1 VQRRLS
7 RRDFVGGAGMIA
19 AGAAA
24 FAARPL
30 PALAAEPR
38 SFSRVIDLT
47 HPFGPDFPTYDGGS
61 NLEMEALVTLA
72 KDGYNMYRWHLVEH
86 TGTHMDAPFHF
97 GGEGAQT
104 AEQIPV
110 ERLVVPVAVVDIRA
124 KAADDVDAQLT
135 PDDLAAFEAAH
146 NHDVQ
151 PGLARRLHVVRQAD
165 FIADRMQHQG
175 TFDHIRKGRVLRV
188 QVDHAPVGL
197 LERPHPAHPD
207 MQWNGSKVGDVDE
220 GVDVVTDEVVD
231 VALGVVAPDRH
242 RTNPVGREL
251 RCVLLIEGL
260 SIDAIRESRQDERP
274 VAQVRQQP
282 RRNRPVVLD
291 QFTLRVLLVLP
302 EYLAEIRE
310 LDLWW
315 GLGPGAWGLVLTRQ
329 SLRPPASALSP
340 AFLWPLPSG
349 L

>member
-1 VQRRLS
+1 
-7 RRDFVGGAGMIA
+7 MIA

-146 NHDVQ
+146 GPIPDGACVAMLSGWSGRASGPEFRNADGAGVMHF
-151 PGLARRLHVVRQAD
+151 PGFHVEAAQYLMSERNAVGIGVDTLSLDYGQSADFATHYAWLPTNRWGLEALARLDELPPTGATLVVGGPM
-165 FIADRMQHQG
+165 I
-175 TFDHIRKGRVLRV
+175 KGATGGPSRVF
-188 QVDHAPVGL
+188 AL
-197 LERPHPAHPD
+197 L
-207 MQWNGSKVGDVDE
+207 
-220 GVDVVTDEVVD
+220 
-231 VALGVVAPDRH
+231 
-242 RTNPVGREL
+242 
-251 RCVLLIEGL
+251 
-260 SIDAIRESRQDERP
+260 
-274 VAQVRQQP
+274 
-282 RRNRPVVLD
+282 
-291 QFTLRVLLVLP
+291 
-302 EYLAEIRE
+302 
-310 LDLWW
+310 
-315 GLGPGAWGLVLTRQ
+315 
-329 SLRPPASALSP
+329 
-340 AFLWPLPSG
+340 
-349 L
+349 